1 MRHVLVNYNEIAL
14 KGKNRRFFEE
24 KLVSALRLA
33 LSGLGFRKVKRLQGR
48 ILIEFREDVPWE
60 ETRSRLARV
69 FGVSHFAPARPVPL
83 DVDSLRAAVAEEI
96 DAAPR
101 AGIRSF
107 AVETRRAY
115 KGFPL
120 TSMEINRDLGKFV
133 QEKTGWRVSID
144 GPDLPIYVYVLPEE
158 IFFAFDRQGGAGGLP
173 AGVAGKVACL
183 ISGGIDSPVAAHRLM
198 RRGSTVEYIH
208 FHSFPF
214 TSAASVQKALEI
226 VACLQKHRGGARVH
240 LLALAEI
247 QRKIVA
253 HCPPAYR
260 VLLYRRF
267 MMRAAEAIARRE
279 GALALA
285 TGESLGQVAS
295 QTLENLAAI
304 EAAVSMPV
312 LRPLVGF
319 DKIEIVNE
327 ARRIGTFAISTV
339 PHDDC
344 CGYLMPPNP
353 ATRARA
359 EDLDEAELVLDVA
372 AEVEALVGAAGVVE
386 IGKSG
391 EIPVTPLGAG
401 VDTGVESRPACAPG
415 TSPGTERGG

>member
-14 KGKNRRFFEE
+14 KGKNRHFFEE

-48 ILIEFREDVPWE
+48 IMIEFREDVPWE

-69 FGVSHFAPARPVPL
+69 FGVSHFAPARPTPL
-83 DVDSLRAAVAEEI
+83 DMDALRAAVAEEI

-101 AGIRSF
+101 GEVRSF
-107 AVETRRAY
+107 AVETRRAH

-120 TSMEINRDLGKFV
+120 SSMEINRDLGKFV

-144 GPDLPIYVYVLPEE
+144 SPDLPIYVYVLPGE

-173 AGVAGKVACL
+173 TGVAGKVACL
-183 ISGGIDSPVAAHRLM
+183 ISGGIDSPVAAHRVL
-198 RRGSTVEYIH
+198 RRGCTIEYVH

-214 TSAASVQKALEI
+214 TSAASVEKALEL
-226 VACLQKHRGGARVH
+226 VSCLQKHRGAARVH
-240 LLALAEI
+240 MVGLAEL
-247 QRKIVA
+247 QRKIVTL
-253 HCPPAYR
+253 CRSSYR

-267 MMRAAEAIARRE
+267 MMRVAEAIAVRE

-304 EAAVSMPV
+304 EAAISMPV
-312 LRPLVGF
+312 LRPLAGF
-319 DKIEIVNE
+319 DKLEIVNE
-327 ARRIGTFAISTV
+327 ARKIGTFAISTV

-353 ATRARA
+353 ATRAKA
-359 EDLDEAELVLDVA
+359 EDLDDAERVLDVG
-372 AEVEALVGAAGVVE
+372 AEVEALVAAAETVE
-386 IGKSG
+386 VGKSG
-391 EIPVTPLGAG
+391 EIPALPLLAGTAERPSCPPARTPEGDG
-401 VDTGVESRPACAPG
+401 CT
-415 TSPGTERGG
+415 